1 MSEGRA
7 LRWTLDRD
15 LVSRRKMV
23 VVAILAT
30 TPNGQTDGRTL
41 RRAPFWFCLESLVF
55 YRAKKTAKRIF
66 RETFGVFHEISEPGG
81 GLLGRGVGLG
91 SSAMPRVTTQFYSSE
106 NASRATEGET
116 GGRAKLFVYTC
127 RFTGKHA
134 LVTDVSLK
142 SLPLRPR
149 DSASVLDMGKH
160 ETKVYLTDGGVKR
173 IKREGDGKVERQYRL
188 NLGELPVAYTFEPDG
203 KVRTLCSPPPP
214 PSSSPAMVSGRHDA
228 SVPGTNLT
236 PSNH

>member
-1 MSEGRA
+1 MEFSRA
-7 LRWTLDRD
+7 
-15 LVSRRKMV
+15 
-23 VVAILAT
+23 
-30 TPNGQTDGRTL
+30 G
-41 RRAPFWFCLESLVF
+41 
-55 YRAKKTAKRIF
+55 
-66 RETFGVFHEISEPGG
+66 GV

-214 PSSSPAMVSGRHDA
+214 LLPSHGLWATRRVSPRHQSHTTEPLNHRNMLTTPFSSLPLRANDE
-228 SVPGTNLT
+228 TE
-236 PSNH
+236 

>member
-1 MSEGRA
+1 MEFSRA
-7 LRWTLDRD
+7 
-15 LVSRRKMV
+15 
-23 VVAILAT
+23 
-30 TPNGQTDGRTL
+30 G
-41 RRAPFWFCLESLVF
+41 
-55 YRAKKTAKRIF
+55 
-66 RETFGVFHEISEPGG
+66 GV

-203 KVRTLCSPPPP
+203 KVRTLCSPPPSTQP
-214 PSSSPAMVSGRHDA
+214 WSLGDTTRRSPAPISHHRTIESSNYADHPILLPSPSCKRRNRTNRISGC
-228 SVPGTNLT
+228 SCCT
-236 PSNH
+236 S

>member
-1 MSEGRA
+1 M
-7 LRWTLDRD
+7 
-15 LVSRRKMV
+15 
-23 VVAILAT
+23 
-30 TPNGQTDGRTL
+30 
-41 RRAPFWFCLESLVF
+41 
-55 YRAKKTAKRIF
+55 
-66 RETFGVFHEISEPGG
+66 
-81 GLLGRGVGLG
+81 LLGRGVGL
-91 SSAMPRVTTQFYSSE
+91 SAMPRVTTQFYSSE

-203 KVRTLCSPPPP
+203 KVRTLCSPPP
-214 PSSSPAMVSGRHDA
+214 SSPAMVSGRHDA

-236 PSNH
+236 PPNH

>member
-1 MSEGRA
+1 MEFSRA
-7 LRWTLDRD
+7 
-15 LVSRRKMV
+15 
-23 VVAILAT
+23 
-30 TPNGQTDGRTL
+30 G
-41 RRAPFWFCLESLVF
+41 
-55 YRAKKTAKRIF
+55 
-66 RETFGVFHEISEPGG
+66 GV

-214 PSSSPAMVSGRHDA
+214 PPPPPSSPAMVSGRHDA

-236 PSNH
+236 PPNH

>member
-1 MSEGRA
+1 
-7 LRWTLDRD
+7 
-15 LVSRRKMV
+15 
-23 VVAILAT
+23 
-30 TPNGQTDGRTL
+30 
-41 RRAPFWFCLESLVF
+41 
-55 YRAKKTAKRIF
+55 
-66 RETFGVFHEISEPGG
+66 
-81 GLLGRGVGLG
+81 
-91 SSAMPRVTTQFYSSE
+91 MPRVTTQFYSSE

-214 PSSSPAMVSGRHDA
+214 PSPAMVSGRHDA